1 MISTLKIEYA
11 LEGDQRGYRFTT
23 PTQHIPDET
32 LRTVWRNAMP
42 RGQGWGNY
50 VGAQSLK
57 CFPVDDAHWA
67 LSETTVTDQQDES
80 GRRGIRRTSI
90 QLMRHDACVKY
101 LRTYVEGFDRD
112 NHRHHGPPMRAI
124 TDKAK
129 GKLHGDKPLILLHNY
144 TTAVHWTWAEVATIV
159 IALSRIGIFGGH
171 IVPFTT
177 LALDP
182 REELQLVTI
191 PQGQTLPTSK
201 TPQHS
206 IQP

>member
-1 MISTLKIEYA
+1 MTATLKIEYV
-11 LEGDQRGYRFTT
+11 LEGEQRGYRFTT
-23 PTQHIPDET
+23 PTQHIPDDT
-32 LRTVWRNAMP
+32 LRAIWRNAMP
-42 RGQGWGNY
+42 RGQGWGGY

-80 GRRGIRRTSI
+80 GRRGIRHTSI
-90 QLMRHDACVKY
+90 QLMRHDTCVKY
-101 LRTYVEGFDRD
+101 LRSYVEGFER
-112 NHRHHGPPMRAI
+112 NNRQHHGPPMRAI

-144 TTAVHWTWAEVATIV
+144 TTAVHWAWPEVVTIMV
-159 IALSRIGIFGGH
+159 ALSRIGIFGGAL
-171 IVPFTT
+171 VPFTT

-191 PQGQTLPTSK
+191 PRGQTLPASK
-201 TPQHS
+201 TTQHI